1 MTRSKS
7 ILNIFTAVSVGLLI
21 ACTIAS
27 FVIRSVTQPKVET
40 VQPTQY
46 SFALGEEW
54 VDVLAVPRK
63 AVLSET
69 RSFFD
74 EDGAEHTREQYYVYV
89 AVSSLGLFGEV
100 NTAERIDVNLFP
112 LGEYAPEDYHPEYGL
127 SIRAGEERI
136 MLEGEEAAA
145 YGWSP
150 FAVGAEEVLVS
161 GGVSLRHR
169 IITTELDRVED
180 GTRVRIRLV
189 SSAICRL
196 LKPV

>member
-1 MTRSKS
+1 MTRSKK
-7 ILNIFTAVSVGLLI
+7 ILSIFTAAAVGLLI

-27 FVIRSVTQPKVET
+27 FVIRARTQPKVET

-54 VDVLAVPRK
+54 VDVLAVPRS

-112 LGEYAPEDYHPEYGL
+112 IGDYAPEDYHPEYGF

-145 YGWSP
+145 YDWSP

-161 GGVSLRHR
+161 GGVNYRHR
-169 IITTELDRVED
+169 VIVAASRPVED
-180 GTRVRIRLV
+180 GWIVRVKRE
-189 SSAICRL
+189 
-196 LKPV
+196 P